1 MLTVLPSLGSDTFGT
16 ARYNA
21 ILASV
26 NFGHLFQVVSSYW
39 LLHHSHHTKLGL
51 LPLLEARERARR
63 GHNLGIVTRLFSPP
77 ARKYSLIVDRDGT
90 VLPRQSEVL
99 HQALSVL
106 VHAIA
111 PVAFAGYAVAALR
124 ADNGTDRALQT
135 SLVAQALA
143 SVAGYLAIVVY
154 FSGLVQT
161 SRTVFGIGSN
171 LLNKLCCVALITQ
184 DLGGHTAAACTSRRA
199 GWLLRCIDVASYAA
213 GRRVRSW

>member
-1 MLTVLPSLGSDTFGT
+1 MCDERNVRLPPLCHLNCCLRPSLAHP
-16 ARYNA
+16 ARPSCVRSLCPRRALPTRSPRALCRRAAGPHA
-21 ILASV
+21 I
-26 NFGHLFQVVSSYW
+26 
-39 LLHHSHHTKLGL
+39 SHGD
-51 LPLLEARERARR
+51 
-63 GHNLGIVTRLFSPP
+63 LGIAARLFSPP

-143 SVAGYLAIVVY
+143 SVAGYLAIAVY
-154 FSGLVQT
+154 FSGLVHT

-171 LLNKLCCVALITQ
+171 LLNKLCCVSLITQ
-184 DLGGHTAAACTSRRA
+184 DLGDTLPPHAPADVLDGCSAASTWRA
-199 GWLLRCIDVASYAA
+199 TPLADG
-213 GRRVRSW
+213 